1 MLKLSSVEKFGG
13 SCRPKVTFFLAV
25 RLWTEQ
31 SGTLY
36 GAKEVLYT
44 EQSDAM
50 AHDDVDD
57 DGCTDEGGDGVEGNF
72 P

>member
-1 MLKLSSVEKFGG
+1 MAHRE
-13 SCRPKVTFFLAV
+13 REWYNAYKVPLC
-25 RLWTEQ
+25 TEQ

-36 GAKEVLYT
+36 GAKGVLYT
-44 EQSDAM
+44 EQSDAV